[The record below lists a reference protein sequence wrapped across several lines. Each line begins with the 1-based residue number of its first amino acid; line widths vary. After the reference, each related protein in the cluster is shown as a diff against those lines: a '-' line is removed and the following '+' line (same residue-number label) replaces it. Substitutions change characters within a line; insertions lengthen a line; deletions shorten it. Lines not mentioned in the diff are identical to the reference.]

1 MRSRFLLTLVWAVFP
16 LLTMSSC
23 AMARTSIDTAQFN
36 PAAWGVNGDS
46 TTLRVRVLHT
56 RSAVRIGGT
65 GAWEYCPMQGGPCRS
80 TTSALRVRRS
90 SRGIFVNNHTVRG
103 GLWARPASEKDF
115 LSVNGRS
122 YRGKLRVV
130 AAGRG
135 MIDVIE
141 YVDLEEYLYGVLPRE
156 VGADWPLEALKAQAV
171 ISRTFALANK
181 AENAAQPYDM
191 SNDVRFQVYG
201 GRSDEAPA
209 PIRAVD
215 GTQGEVLVDA
225 AGLPIQAFFH
235 SSCGGMTDKPGN
247 VWNAN
252 YPDDLFGVTVDT
264 FCVDDPYRTWHLS
277 LNASTIKMRLGRAGV
292 RVGTVKDIQIGKR
305 SPSGRAQTLLLIW
318 RGGKKEVSGNK
329 FRLAV
334 GPEAFR
340 STLLSEISHSGKRFD
355 FTGHGWGHGVG
366 LCQWGARGRA
376 TAGQTYDQILKA
388 YYPGATLRKPAAR

>member
-1 MRSRFLLTLVWAVFP
+1 
-16 LLTMSSC
+16 
-23 AMARTSIDTAQFN
+23 MARTSIDTIQFN
-36 PAAWGVNGDS
+36 PASWGVTDDS

-56 RSAVRIGGT
+56 RTAVRLGAT
-65 GAWEYCPMQGGPCRS
+65 GAWEYCPVQGGPCR
-80 TTSALRVRRS
+80 TTTRAIRLRRS
-90 SRGIFVNNHTVRG
+90 GRGIFVNNHTFRG
-103 GLWARPASEKDF
+103 GLWARPMSDTDY

-141 YVDLEEYLYGVLPRE
+141 YVDLESYLYGVLPRE

-209 PIRAVD
+209 PTRAVNE
-215 GTQGEVLVDA
+215 TQGDVLTDA
-225 AGLPIQAFFH
+225 AGKPIQAFFH
-235 SSCGGMTDKPGN
+235 SSCGGITEKPGN

-264 FCVDDPYRTWHLS
+264 FCADEPYRTWHLS
-277 LNASTIKMRLGRAGV
+277 LPASTIKLRLARAGV
-292 RVGTVKDIQIGKR
+292 RVGTLKDIRIGKR
-305 SPSGRAQTLLLIW
+305 SPSGRAQTLILVW
-318 RGGKKEVSGNK
+318 RGGKKEISGNK

-334 GPEAFR
+334 GPEALR
-340 STLLSEISHSGKRFD
+340 STLLNEISRSGRRFD

-376 TAGQTYDQILKA
+376 AAGQTYDQILKA
-388 YYPGATLRKPAAR
+388 YYPGAMLHTSASHESP